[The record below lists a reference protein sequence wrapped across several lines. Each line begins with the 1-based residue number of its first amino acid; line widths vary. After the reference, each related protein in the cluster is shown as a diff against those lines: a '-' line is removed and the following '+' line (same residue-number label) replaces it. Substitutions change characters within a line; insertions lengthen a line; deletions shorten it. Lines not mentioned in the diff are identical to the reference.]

1 MANQYL
7 LGIDNGNTVTKAA
20 LFDLR
25 GRELY
30 VASRSADTIQPHP
43 GWTERSM
50 GTLWSNTAQ
59 AIRELIQRAGIS
71 GSEIAAVGCTGHGNG
86 LYLLDKSFKS
96 CRNAVQSMDTRA
108 SDILRDWEANHLRE
122 RVAAYTPQETYTGQ
136 TVVLLAWLKRHEPET
151 YAQIGKVLLCKDYIN
166 FCLTGELV
174 SDYTDISGAN
184 LFDVYNRCYS
194 PELLALFGIPE
205 IEDALPPMKA
215 SAEVI
220 GRVTQQ
226 AAEATGLAAGT
237 PVIAGM
243 LDTHASAIGAGVCRP
258 GQACIVV
265 GTWSINQIVLKEPLR
280 STDLFLM
287 QPFADSRYWLAME
300 ASATSASNLE
310 WFVNQFCADERMEAQ
325 RRGISVYD
333 VCNEAVAS
341 IPAEESS
348 VIFLPFLYSA
358 NLPAG
363 FHGLAGWHT
372 RAHALRAVYEGIAFS
387 HLAHI
392 EKLRRA
398 GASFEKARLTG
409 GGARSAVWGQMFA
422 DLLGMSMEIPDGFE
436 TGTRGAAL
444 AAGVGAKIYADFDEA
459 VSAAVS
465 LARTHEP
472 DPHNTP
478 IYQQRY
484 EEYKQLVTRLAS

>member
-1 MANQYL
+1 MVNQYL
-7 LGIDNGNTVTKAA
+7 LGIDNGNTMTKAA

-25 GRELY
+25 GRELC
-30 VASRSADTIQPHP
+30 VVSRSADTLQPHP

-50 GTLWSNTAQ
+50 DALWSNTAQ
-59 AIRELIQRAGIS
+59 AIRELIKQADIS

-86 LYLLDKSFKS
+86 LYLLDKSLKPY
-96 CRNAVQSMDTRA
+96 RNAVQSIDTRA
-108 SDILRDWEANHLRE
+108 ADILREWAVNNMLE
-122 RVAAYTPQETYTGQ
+122 RVAAYTPQETHTGQ
-136 TVVLLAWLKRHEPET
+136 TVVLLAWLKHHEPET

-166 FCLTGELV
+166 YCLTGKLA
-174 SDYTDISGAN
+174 SDYTDISAAN

-194 PELLALFGIPE
+194 SELLALFGIPE
-205 IEDALPPMKA
+205 IEAMLPPMKA
-215 SAEVI
+215 SADVI
-220 GRVTQQ
+220 GHVTGQ
-226 AAEATGLAAGT
+226 AAEAAGLAEST
-237 PVIAGM
+237 PVVTGM
-243 LDTHASAIGAGVCRP
+243 LDCHASSIGAGVCHP

-265 GTWSINQIVLKEPLR
+265 GTWSINQIVLEQPIR
-280 STDLFLM
+280 SNELFLM

-310 WFVNQFCADERMEAQ
+310 WFVNQFCGEERIEAQ

-333 VCNEAVAS
+333 VCNEIVDS
-341 IPAEESS
+341 VPVDESG

-358 NLPAG
+358 NIPAG

-392 EKLRRA
+392 ERLRRA

-409 GGARSAVWGQMFA
+409 GGSRSAVWGQMFA
-422 DLLGMSMEIPDGFE
+422 DLLGMTIEIPDGFE

-444 AAGVGAKIYADFDEA
+444 AAGVGAKIYADFSEA
-459 VSAAVS
+459 VGAAVS

-472 DPHNTP
+472 DTRNTP

-484 EEYKQLVTRLAS
+484 EEYKKLVALMMH